1 MLVENRCGLLKNIP
15 ERKEPSNCAPVT
27 YRTEE
32 ESPYFVSIQL
42 LMEHPISS
50 KSCLSHKT
58 RRPDA
63 EIAIHFPALK
73 GPDRSAVLVFTKV
86 KICLECGLTEFEI
99 PERDLQALKPGLLAG
114 GDGRDPL
121 QGEPG

>member
-1 MLVENRCGLLKNIP
+1 
-15 ERKEPSNCAPVT
+15 
-27 YRTEE
+27 
-32 ESPYFVSIQL
+32 
-42 LMEHPISS
+42 MEHPISS
-50 KSCLSHKT
+50 KSCGSHKT